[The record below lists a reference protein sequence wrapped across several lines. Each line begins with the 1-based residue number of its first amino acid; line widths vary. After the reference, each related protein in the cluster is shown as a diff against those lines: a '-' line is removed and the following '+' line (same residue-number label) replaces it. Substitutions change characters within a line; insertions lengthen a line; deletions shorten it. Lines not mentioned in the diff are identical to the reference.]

1 MKHHA
6 RKLRKNMTDAER
18 LLWRHLR
25 NRQLGEYKFRR
36 QRPIGPYI
44 VDFVCLE
51 KKLVIEVDGGQHAG
65 QVESDAKRS
74 GYLEDKGYKVLRFWN
89 NEVLKETESVLTV
102 VLSTLDGTS
111 PLTPALS
118 PRGEGEYAQAFANQ
132 GERENRRRSSP
143 NQIERENECGAEKY
157 RSELKWQRD
166 LKDKKRSSD

>member
-1 MKHHA
+1 
-6 RKLRKNMTDAER
+6 MTDAER
-18 LLWRHLR
+18 LLWQHLR

-65 QVESDAKRS
+65 QMESDSKRS
-74 GYLEDKGYKVLRFWN
+74 DYLKEKGYRVMRFWN

-118 PRGEGEYAQAFANQ
+118 PRGEGE
-132 GERENRRRSSP
+132 
-143 NQIERENECGAEKY
+143 
-157 RSELKWQRD
+157 
-166 LKDKKRSSD
+166 